1 MPKHGRPRTHV
12 TTLEFRRDIC
22 GPRQGY
28 AIWDAQGMLCRPL
41 VATVRR
47 LFGRV
52 LCPRDKTAVVEVTI
66 TLRVLEIK

>member
-1 MPKHGRPRTHV
+1 MTKHGRPRTYT
-12 TTLEFRRDIC
+12 TTLEFHRDIC
-22 GPRQGY
+22 GPMQSY
-28 AIWDAQGMLCRPL
+28 AVWDAQGVLYHPL

-52 LCPRDKTAVVEVTI
+52 LCRKGKTAVVEVTI